1 VSDPKTRRNLVR
13 RTLWVPLT
21 VVALVVAG
29 CGGGDDEDS
38 TATTQQAVCDDAS
51 SLEQSVD
58 SLVDD
63 ITNLDFGSAKD
74 QLTSIVA
81 AATQLGESV
90 QQLAN
95 DKKSDLEGQ
104 VDELETTIDDLTS
117 AGSID
122 AIGQALD
129 TAESQLQGILD
140 TVTDTLSCS

>member
-1 VSDPKTRRNLVR
+1 VR
-13 RTLWVPLT
+13 RTPWVLLT
-21 VVALVVAG
+21 VVALVAAG

-38 TATTQQAVCDDAS
+38 TAKTQQAVCDDAS
-51 SLEQSVD
+51 SLEQSVNK
-58 SLVDD
+58 LVDD

-74 QLTSIVA
+74 QLTSIGA
-81 AATQLGESV
+81 AANQLGDSV
-90 QQLAN
+90 QELGS

-104 VDELETTIDDLTS
+104 VDDLESTIKGLTS

-122 AIGQALD
+122 AIGETLD